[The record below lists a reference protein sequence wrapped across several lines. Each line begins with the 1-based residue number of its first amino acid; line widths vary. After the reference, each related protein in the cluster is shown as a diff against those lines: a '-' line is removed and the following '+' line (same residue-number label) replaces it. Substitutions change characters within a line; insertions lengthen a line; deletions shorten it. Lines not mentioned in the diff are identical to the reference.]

1 MLKPIS
7 EKRIEVTVNG
17 EKYIKTVNVSETLVE
32 FIRNDLLLM
41 GTKEGCDEGECGA
54 CTILLDGRPVNSCL
68 MLAAEADGHEIL
80 TIEGM
85 SKDGR
90 LDPIQEAF
98 VEIGAVQCGYCIPGM
113 ILSAKAILDEY
124 PNPTEEQIRTGIEG
138 NLCRCTGYNRIVDGI
153 KLAAKKINGKK
164 RK

>member
-1 MLKPIS
+1 MTKPVS
-7 EKRIEVTVNG
+7 EKTITLTVNG
-17 EKYIKTVNVSETLVE
+17 EKITKTVRVNETLVE
-32 FIRNDLLLM
+32 FIRSDLFLM

-54 CTILLDGRPVNSCL
+54 CTVLLDGRPVSSCL
-68 MLAAEADGHEIL
+68 MLAAEADGHDIL

-90 LDPIQEAF
+90 LHPIQEAF

-113 ILSAKAILDEY
+113 VLAAKAILDEF
-124 PNPTEEQIRTGIEG
+124 PDPTDEQIRTGIEG

-153 KLAAKKINGKK
+153 LLAAKKINAGKK
-164 RK
+164 

>member
-1 MLKPIS
+1 MTKPVS
-7 EKRIEVTVNG
+7 EKTITLTVNG
-17 EKYIKTVNVSETLVE
+17 EKVTKTVRVNETLVE
-32 FIRNDLLLM
+32 FIRNDLFLM

-54 CTILLDGRPVNSCL
+54 CTVLLDGKPVSSCL
-68 MLAAEADGHEIL
+68 MLAEEADGHDIL

-90 LDPIQEAF
+90 LHPIQEAF

-113 ILSAKAILDEY
+113 ILAAKAVLDEF
-124 PNPTEEQIRTGIEG
+124 PDPTDEQIRTGIEG

-153 KLAAKKINGKK
+153 LLAAKKINAGKK
-164 RK
+164 